1 MEKRYRHEQS
11 RTAFLTFSCHHR
23 QYWMTTNEVRAVIR
37 DQLATDTHNRL
48 IELHAWVIMANHMHL
63 LATGQQL
70 SVSVWI
76 RRFKQTTAVQLRSS
90 CHAMLP
96 PESLLGPFWLKG
108 GGHDRTI
115 WSWQEYW
122 NKVEYTHFNPVRA
135 GLCRRTEDWPWSSA
149 SDFPLR
155 SRAGYP
161 ALAPPPEGLIDLRWW
176 KPSA

>member
-115 WSWQEYW
+115 WS
-122 NKVEYTHFNPVRA
+122 
-135 GLCRRTEDWPWSSA
+135 
-149 SDFPLR
+149 
-155 SRAGYP
+155 
-161 ALAPPPEGLIDLRWW
+161 
-176 KPSA
+176 

>member
-37 DQLATDTHNRL
+37 DQLATDTRNRL
-48 IELHAWVIMANHMHL
+48 IELHAWVIMANHMHV
-63 LATGQQL
+63 LATGDRL
-70 SVSVWI
+70 RASDWF
-76 RRFKQTTAVQLRSS
+76 RRFKQSTAFQLRQ
-90 CHAMLP
+90 HGLP
-96 PESLLGPFWLKG
+96 RSPPARNGQFWMRG

-155 SRAGYP
+155 SRAGCP